1 MKVFARLYFLKSIC
15 AASDCEMKKVC
26 VCVSLCLSVCM
37 WVQKKPAII
46 NKMEALL
53 LQEILFSVYLYFL
66 SCTRM
71 TFVI

>member
-1 MKVFARLYFLKSIC
+1 
-15 AASDCEMKKVC
+15 MKKVC